1 MGFPGP
7 LQGGRQRRWIEQKI
21 YETLLI
27 FDRKP
32 DDAGLF
38 DCPVRGLLGGGD
50 DEIADAA
57 ALHFSSALHHGQR
70 IRCDTRFDA
79 RTAVMF
85 SWHHATS
92 LSTRRCCAALHRT
105 MSTECWL
112 PALLG
117 ILD

>member
-57 ALHFSSALHHGQR
+57 ALHFRSALHDRQGVGGDT
-70 IRCDTRFDA
+70 CFDTRAAAGLSGHHHSSYSKFLDC
-79 RTAVMF
+79 TAV
-85 SWHHATS
+85 
-92 LSTRRCCAALHRT
+92 CRT
-105 MSTECWL
+105 
-112 PALLG
+112 
-117 ILD
+117 